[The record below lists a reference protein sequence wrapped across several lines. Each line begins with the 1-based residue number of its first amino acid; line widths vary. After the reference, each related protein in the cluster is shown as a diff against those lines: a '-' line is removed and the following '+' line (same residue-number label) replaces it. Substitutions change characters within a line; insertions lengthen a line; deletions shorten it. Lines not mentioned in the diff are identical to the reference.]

1 MKAANKR
8 NFVSTLI
15 GALLCSASLGANAYQ
30 FPSGPPDWS
39 IPFEA
44 GMVCQY
50 AVTWE
55 GWAGRIN
62 TREYTDADGN
72 QNLALTGKG
81 HAFRFTNSQNGKT
94 TTQMSQGVQQHIVV
108 YPDGSSKITTTGAL
122 LLGML
127 PTDIPA
133 GPTTVYYNG
142 NTVLTT
148 TAEGVGTL
156 EKAVGHKR
164 DFCAELS

>member
-50 AVTWE
+50 AVIWE

-72 QNLALTGKG
+72 QNFALTGKG
-81 HAFRFTNSQNGKT
+81 HDFRFTNSQNGKT

-108 YPDGSSKITTTGAL
+108 YPEGSSKVTTTGAL

-142 NTVLTT
+142 NTVLTI

-156 EKAVGHKR
+156 ERAVGHKR
-164 DFCAELS
+164 DICTELS